1 MDKGIEDETP
11 MDELE
16 AELAQAHD
24 YQDRI
29 VTYKAHASRL
39 IQKAGES
46 VSMLASDPSS
56 VRSRYKQTVKL
67 PKLVIEILSEETSWW
82 QEFWSQYETAI
93 HNNDA
98 VRGRGLLT

>member
-16 AELAQAHD
+16 AEL
-24 YQDRI
+24 

-56 VRSRYKQTVKL
+56 VRSRNKQTVKL